1 MSKGFHRDRFFWVV
15 AVQTAVVN
23 FYLGGFGPAQSLL
36 RADQGT
42 SLTIAGLHGTAMG
55 VASIAAGW
63 ANPRIAHKYGR
74 NRASWIGLLIFVVG
88 ITLFVISPPV
98 YITLPATF
106 ITGFGTSVVI
116 NTMLTKMSVHYGKA
130 AGVAIPQANGIASV
144 GFVTGTALIGTIAIA
159 FPSLW
164 RLGLLLAIPVALVLF
179 LVGRDKDA
187 EDHVPDEHGPQGG
200 KLSRKFWISWFGFVA
215 CISSEFATSFWAAA
229 LLRDRVGSTAAI
241 STVAIVAL
249 GTGMGLGRWYGGL
262 LLKRFALDTQL
273 QAIIV
278 LQFLGFLGFWLSHN
292 MLISLFSLL
301 VVGLGISMQFALSS
315 IRLIGL
321 SDGRPDLAIGRASLA
336 AGVAIAGAPFLLGI
350 LGDSF
355 GISRAYIMVFL
366 LIAMAFI
373 IVKVI
378 PSHVKEPV

>member
-55 VASIAAGW
+55 IASFFAGW
-63 ANPRIAHKYGR
+63 ANPRIAHRYGR
-74 NRASWIGLLIFVVG
+74 SKASWIGLSIFISG
-88 ITLFVISPPV
+88 LTLFVISPPV
-98 YITLPATF
+98 YITIPATL
-106 ITGFGTSVVI
+106 ITGFGVSVVI
-116 NTMLTKMSVHYGKA
+116 NTMLTKMSHHYGKA
-130 AGVAIPQANGIASV
+130 AEIAIPQANGVASA

-159 FPSLW
+159 YPNLW
-164 RLGLLLAIPVALVLF
+164 RLGLLLALPVALILF
-179 LVGRDKDA
+179 LVGRERD
-187 EDHVPDEHGPQGG
+187 EDEHVPDEDGPQGG
-200 KLSRKFWISWFGFVA
+200 KLSRKFWIAWIGFVA

-229 LLRDRVGSTAAI
+229 LLKDRVGSTAAI

-262 LLKRFALDTQL
+262 VLKSLKLDTQL
-273 QAIIV
+273 LTIIA
-278 LQFLGFLGFWLSHN
+278 LQFVGFVGFWLSHN
-292 MLISLFSLL
+292 MFISLFCLL
-301 VVGLGISMQFALSS
+301 AVGMGISMQFALSS

-336 AGVAIAGAPFLLGI
+336 AGTAIAGAPFLLGI
-350 LGDSF
+350 LGDNF
-355 GISRAYIMVFL
+355 GISRAYIMVFV
-366 LIAMAFI
+366 LIAIAFG
-373 IVKVI
+373 IVKAI
-378 PSHVKEPV
+378 PSKVHEV

>member
-55 VASIAAGW
+55 IASIFAGW

-74 NRASWIGLLIFVVG
+74 SKASWIGLSIFITG
-88 ITLFVISPPV
+88 LTLFVVSPPV
-98 YITLPATF
+98 YITIPATL
-106 ITGFGTSVVI
+106 ITGFGVSVVI
-116 NTMLTKMSVHYGKA
+116 NTMLTKMSHHYGKA
-130 AGVAIPQANGIASV
+130 AEIAIPQANGIASA
-144 GFVTGTALIGTIAIA
+144 GFVIGTALIGTIAIA
-159 FPSLW
+159 YPNLW
-164 RLGLLLAIPVALVLF
+164 RLGLLLALPVALVLF
-179 LVGRDKDA
+179 LVGREKN
-187 EDHVPDEHGPQGG
+187 EDEHVPDEDGPQGG
-200 KLSRKFWISWFGFVA
+200 KLSRKFWISWVGFVA

-229 LLRDRVGSTAAI
+229 LLKDRVGSTAAI

-262 LLKRFALDTQL
+262 VLKSLKLDTQL
-273 QAIIV
+273 LTIIA
-278 LQFLGFLGFWLSHN
+278 LQFVGFVGFWLSHN
-292 MLISLFSLL
+292 MFISLFCLL
-301 VVGLGISMQFALSS
+301 AVGMGISMQFALSS

-336 AGVAIAGAPFLLGI
+336 AGTAIAGAPFLLGI
-350 LGDSF
+350 LGDNF
-355 GISRAYIMVFL
+355 GISRAYIMVFV
-366 LIAMAFI
+366 LITIAFG
-373 IVKVI
+373 IVKAI
-378 PSHVKEPV
+378 PSKVHEV

>member
-1 MSKGFHRDRFFWVV
+1 MPKGFHRDRFFWVV

-55 VASIAAGW
+55 VASIFAGW
-63 ANPRIAHKYGR
+63 ANPRIAHRYGR
-74 NRASWIGLLIFVVG
+74 SKASWIGLSIFITG
-88 ITLFVISPPV
+88 LTLFVISPPV

-116 NTMLTKMSVHYGKA
+116 NTMLTKMSHHYGKA
-130 AGVAIPQANGIASV
+130 AEVAIPQANGIASV

-159 FPSLW
+159 FPNVW
-164 RLGLLLAIPVALVLF
+164 RLGLLLALPVALVLF
-179 LVGRDKDA
+179 LVGREKN
-187 EDHVPDEHGPQGG
+187 EDEHVPDEDGPQGG
-200 KLSRKFWISWFGFVA
+200 KLSRSFWIAWIGFVA

-229 LLRDRVGSTAAI
+229 LLKDRVGSTAAI

-249 GTGMGLGRWYGGL
+249 GTGMGIGRWYGGL
-262 LLKRFALDTQL
+262 VLKNLKLDTQL
-273 QAIIV
+273 LSIIA
-278 LQFLGFLGFWLSHN
+278 LQFVGFVGFWLSHN
-292 MLISLFSLL
+292 MFVSLFCLL
-301 VVGLGISMQFALSS
+301 AVGMGISMQFALSS

-336 AGVAIAGAPFLLGI
+336 AGTAIAGAPFLLGI

-355 GISRAYIMVFL
+355 GISRAYIMVFV
-366 LIAMAFI
+366 LIAVAFV
-373 IVKVI
+373 IVKAI
-378 PSHVKEPV
+378 PSKVLEAA

>member
-1 MSKGFHRDRFFWVV
+1 MPKGFHRDRFFWVV

-55 VASIAAGW
+55 VASIFAGW
-63 ANPRIAHKYGR
+63 ANPRIAHRYGR
-74 NRASWIGLLIFVVG
+74 SKASWIGLSIFITG
-88 ITLFVISPPV
+88 LTLFVISPPV

-106 ITGFGTSVVI
+106 ITGFGTAVVI
-116 NTMLTKMSVHYGKA
+116 NTMLTKMSHHYGKA
-130 AGVAIPQANGIASV
+130 AEVAIPQANGIASV

-159 FPSLW
+159 FPDVW
-164 RLGLLLAIPVALVLF
+164 RLGLLLALPVALVLF
-179 LVGRDKDA
+179 LVGREKN
-187 EDHVPDEHGPQGG
+187 EDEHVPDEDGPQCG
-200 KLSRKFWISWFGFVA
+200 KLSRSFWIAWIGFVA

-229 LLRDRVGSTAAI
+229 LLKDRVGSTAAI

-249 GTGMGLGRWYGGL
+249 GTGMGIGRWYGGL
-262 LLKRFALDTQL
+262 VLKNLKLDTQL
-273 QAIIV
+273 LSIIA
-278 LQFLGFLGFWLSHN
+278 LQFVGFVGFWLSHN
-292 MLISLFSLL
+292 MFVSLFCLL
-301 VVGLGISMQFALSS
+301 AVGMGISMQFALSS

-336 AGVAIAGAPFLLGI
+336 AGTAIAGAPFLLGI

-355 GISRAYIMVFL
+355 GISRAYIMVFV
-366 LIAMAFI
+366 LIAVAFV
-373 IVKVI
+373 IVKAI
-378 PSHVKEPV
+378 PSKAHEAA